1 MAVKVQKKK
10 RNEVKKKK
18 KDESTVVQLFSG
30 QKLIQKTVCF
40 MDSVIFVCYG

>member
-18 KDESTVVQLFSG
+18 KAEPLRSQLFSG